1 MHHST
6 VLHDP
11 RAVSTPSQ
19 LAEQLAHRQRQRRIA
34 IAAQRGQLSEPPAKS
49 GAELIEEWR
58 ERQRAIPI
66 PVNVEEAPQVSV
78 AVVDAIPTFAT
89 IAQVQRAVAKFYD
102 IGLNELFSIRRTAQV
117 VRRRQIAMYLC
128 RVVTQRSMPE
138 IARRFGGMDH
148 TTILH
153 AVNKI
158 SGLVATD
165 AALASEIGSIK
176 AVLLGDT
183 ACSEASE

>member
-11 RAVSTPSQ
+11 KAVTTPLQ
-19 LAEQLAHRQRQRRIA
+19 LAEQLAHRDRQQRIA
-34 IAAQRGQLSEPPAKS
+34 LAARRAKVVDEPLKP

-58 ERQRAIPI
+58 ERQKQIPL
-66 PVNVEEAPQVSV
+66 PATVEEAPEVSPATV
-78 AVVDAIPTFAT
+78 EVMPTFPT
-89 IAQVQRAVAKFYD
+89 IAKVQREVAKFYD
-102 IGLNELFSIRRTAQV
+102 IGLNELFSIRRTAAV

-158 SGLVATD
+158 GGLVATD
-165 AALASEIGSIK
+165 AALASEVGSIK
-176 AVLLGDT
+176 AIILGDA